1 MHRLTSVL
9 AAAALLLPAVA
20 QAAPPARAAHGM
32 VATSEHNASDVGV
45 DVLMHGG
52 NAVDA
57 AVAVG
62 YALAVVHPCCGNLGG
77 GGFATIHLANGKDT
91 VISFRERAPEA
102 ATPGMFLDAGG
113 KAAPERSRLGYEAVA
128 TPGTVLGLE
137 TMLARYGTMSRA
149 RVMAPAIRL
158 AQEGY
163 VLGPGDVQLMS
174 DQAAHFAARPNVAAI
189 FLHDGKPWKVGE
201 RFVQHDLART
211 LKLIETN
218 GADAFYKGEI
228 ADAVVAASQSGGGL
242 LSKQDFLDY
251 TVTENAPVRCAYRGY
266 DIVSAAPP
274 SSGGVTMCEIL
285 TVVNGYPLH
294 DYGFNSPASVHV
306 LAEAMRHAFA
316 DRNSRLGDPAFVRN
330 PIEDLL
336 SESHAAA
343 IRASIK
349 PDAAT
354 PSSAIRL
361 ESSNREG
368 TETTHV
374 SIVDRYGNAVA
385 LTLTLNLNFG
395 AKVIAG
401 HTGFF
406 LNNTMDDFSAGEG
419 AANYFGLVEGA
430 NNRIQPG
437 KRPLSAMTPTIL
449 LKGGKVFMVIGSPGG
464 PRIITTVVQ
473 AISNVVDHG
482 MDIQEAVDAPRIHQ
496 QWLPDTVFMEPGA
509 IGEADQKALKTMGY
523 TLTAEAPWSDAEGIV
538 IQPQAGPTGS
548 QDVVLLG
555 GHDKRRPGSAAAG
568 Y

>member
-1 MHRLTSVL
+1 
-9 AAAALLLPAVA
+9 
-20 QAAPPARAAHGM
+20 
-32 VATSEHNASDVGV
+32 
-45 DVLMHGG
+45 MHGG

-77 GGFATIHLANGKDT
+77 GGFATVHLANGKDT

-113 KAAPERSRLGYEAVA
+113 KAAPERSRLGYKAVA

-163 VLGPGDVQLMS
+163 VLGPGDVQLMR

-189 FLHDGKPWKVGE
+189 FLHDSKPWKVGD
-201 RFVQHDLART
+201 RFVQRDLART

-218 GADAFYKGEI
+218 GADAFYKGDI
-228 ADAVVAASQSGGGL
+228 ADAVVAASQAGGGL

-285 TVVNGYPLH
+285 TVLNGYPLH
-294 DYGFNSPASVHV
+294 DYGFNSRASVHV

-316 DRNSRLGDPAFVRN
+316 DRNTRLGDPAFVRN
-330 PIEDLL
+330 PVEDLL

-343 IRASIK
+343 IRAAIK
-349 PDAAT
+349 ADAAT
-354 PSSAIRL
+354 PSSKIQV

-374 SIVDRYGNAVA
+374 SIVDGYGNAVA

-401 HTGFF
+401 RTGFF

-419 AANYFGLVEGA
+419 AANYFGLVEGE

-473 AISNVVDHG
+473 TISNVVDHG

-509 IGEADQKALKTMGY
+509 IGETDQKGLKTMGY

-538 IQPQAGPTGS
+538 VQPQARPTGS
-548 QDVVLLG
+548 PGVVLLG
-555 GHDKRRPGSAAAG
+555 GHDKRRPGSAAVG